1 MIFAMSCE
9 RAYLILL
16 RLQFLTDEICKMS
29 DLLVPKDLPSLSQ
42 ISEQIKDHPQL
53 DALAIF
59 TMNELLRTARS
70 MELELEKELST
81 HNLTMGRHVTLW
93 CVAVLGADEG
103 ITPAQ
108 IADQLG
114 VTRAT
119 ITGLLDALEKEKFIV
134 RQRRE
139 DDRRKVSVF
148 LTAKGLKK
156 LEKVYPPHYHNIT
169 EAMQVLSKDERMQL
183 IGLLRRLRDVAP
195 LLSRPQ
201 KAASPAKAKAG
212 R

>member
-1 MIFAMSCE
+1 
-9 RAYLILL
+9 
-16 RLQFLTDEICKMS
+16 MS
-29 DLLVPKDLPSLSQ
+29 DLLVPKDLPSLDE
-42 ISEQIKDHPQL
+42 ISEQIKDYPQL

-70 MELELEKELST
+70 LELELEKELSV

-103 ITPAQ
+103 ITPAE
-108 IADQLG
+108 ISDQLG

-119 ITGLLDALEKEKFIV
+119 VTGRLDALEKEKFII
-134 RQRRE
+134 RQRRK

-156 LEKVYPPHYHNIT
+156 VEQAYPPHYYNIT
-169 EAMQVLSKDERMQL
+169 QAMQVLSKEERMQL
-183 IGLLRRLRDVAP
+183 IGLLRRLRAAAP
-195 LLSRPQ
+195 ILSRPPVDSETL
-201 KAASPAKAKAG
+201 KVEAAIG
-212 R
+212 